1 MPIIDENCPA
11 CFEAPQERHRANPPF
26 PGSHPHHIAD
36 RRCLQTKRHEAL
48 QQHKA
53 DPRSLEAFQLAKQKL
68 ATVLR
73 TRRIA
78 SAVACDS
85 SPSGAGAGQCTL

>member
-1 MPIIDENCPA
+1 MDAAE
-11 CFEAPQERHRANPPF
+11 
-26 PGSHPHHIAD
+26 GSAHIAALTHIAD
-36 RRCLQTKRHEAL
+36 RRCRQTLRHQAL
-48 QQHKA
+48 QEHKA
-53 DPRSLEAFQLAKQKL
+53 DPRSLEAFRLAKQKL
-68 ATVLR
+68 ATALR